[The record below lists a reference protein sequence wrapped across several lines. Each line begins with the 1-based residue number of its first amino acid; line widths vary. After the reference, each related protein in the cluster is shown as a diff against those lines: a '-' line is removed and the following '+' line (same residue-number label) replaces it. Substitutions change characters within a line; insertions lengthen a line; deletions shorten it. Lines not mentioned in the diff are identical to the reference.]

1 MLNVRASVSVSKFI
15 CVHRNYLIINNN
27 NNNIALPPAT
37 IVIPCSMFQR

>member
-27 NNNIALPPAT
+27 NNIALPQAT
-37 IVIPCSMFQR
+37 TVIPCSMFQR